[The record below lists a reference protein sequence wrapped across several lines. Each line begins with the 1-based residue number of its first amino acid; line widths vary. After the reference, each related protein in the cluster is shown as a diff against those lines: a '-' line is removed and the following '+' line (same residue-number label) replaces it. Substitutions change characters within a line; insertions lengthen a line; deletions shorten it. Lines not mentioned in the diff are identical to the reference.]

1 MGPEQGLIDY
11 PLKEQLDKIADA
23 ISDPIAP
30 PRRR

>member
-1 MGPEQGLIDY
+1 MGPEEGLIDY

-23 ISDPIAP
+23 FSDPDRP